1 MVPVQ
6 KLTVVYNVQSHLRS
20 SLDEAEA
27 GQLSHGQLSHGQ
39 LPHGHSLAAAQ
50 SEGLATASSRSLGSQ
65 LHPHPAK
72 QASSRRSL
80 DSKGGSRYSTWLIS
94 CRVAACTDRGS
105 AAALSCVVR

>member
-1 MVPVQ
+1 MESVQ
-6 KLTVVYNVQSHLRS
+6 KLTVVCNVQSHLRS

-39 LPHGHSLAAAQ
+39 LSHGHSLATAQ

-80 DSKGGSRYSTWLIS
+80 DSKGGSRCATWLTS
-94 CRVAACTDRGS
+94 CRVAARTGGVS
-105 AAALSCVVR
+105 AAALFCMAR